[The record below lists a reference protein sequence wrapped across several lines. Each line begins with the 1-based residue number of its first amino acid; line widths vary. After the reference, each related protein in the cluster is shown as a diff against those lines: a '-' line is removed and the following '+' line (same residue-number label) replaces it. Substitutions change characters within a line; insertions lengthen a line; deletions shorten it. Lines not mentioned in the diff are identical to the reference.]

1 MWTKYSNLK
10 PQHKPPSQIKSAV
23 YSGRFPCMKEEKNEL
38 SKLIFLDTTGIR
50 NSPSQLHSKLPSTMP
65 AMKYRCGIYT
75 GNEVLQTNNYLF
87 HWVCSAVSHESKVW
101 TIEPIP
107 CSRMEPESNHSHPMS
122 THSSHNHTK
131 DTKRSFHALDSWCL
145 LGFEFLFLFRN
156 FTSVIR
162 NVLSACSPKYFMRLM
177 WVRDL
182 RTRRIDTTRSNTRF
196 T

>member
-1 MWTKYSNLK
+1 
-10 PQHKPPSQIKSAV
+10 
-23 YSGRFPCMKEEKNEL
+23 MKEEKNEL
-38 SKLIFLDTTGIR
+38 SKLIFLDTTRIR
-50 NSPSQLHSKLPSTMP
+50 NSTSQLYCKLPSTMP

-131 DTKRSFHALDSWCL
+131 DTTRSFHALDSWCL
-145 LGFEFLFLFRN
+145 LGFERVEFSSCSE
-156 FTSVIR
+156 TSLASSEMVCLPLVQ
-162 NVLSACSPKYFMRLM
+162 NKTWEWCESETYAHDASTQQEVT
-177 WVRDL
+177 RDL
-182 RTRRIDTTRSNTRF
+182 RKEISLSWQLRLFDLH
-196 T
+196 